1 MNQRDL
7 RLLDF
12 YKALRE
18 FTIGGM
24 LQDVSAENWDQE
36 VREDNEANKFA
47 PYRSRIFKII
57 FSYLKIFGIC
67 IFSFQFWFFTLFFL
81 HEISYCL
88 KKLIFSILQYF

>member
-24 LQDVSAENWDQE
+24 LQDVSAEHWDQE

-57 FSYLKIFGIC
+57 FSYFLLNFLPFAFFISIVIFYP
-67 IFSFQFWFFTLFFL
+67 IFSP
-81 HEISYCL
+81 
-88 KKLIFSILQYF
+88 